1 MRGLSGVSAI
11 ASDVLGVS
19 LNPYMPY
26 NFLVELDGL
35 ITGGFMEVA
44 GLESEIKLESYEEGG
59 QNDYI
64 HQFPTRTTYPNLVL
78 SKGLTEVWTL
88 WNWFDEARQGF
99 IRRRNGSIM
108 LLDHQ
113 QVPVQWWNFK
123 EAYPV
128 KWTGPQFNSSSQEV
142 AVERIELVHRGITI
156 PMASKTLSGAR
167 AANKISGLGVS
178 QSVGKI
184 GNAAINRAANEVD
197 RGISLVR
204 DQASEGLNNFTETVV
219 DAINS

>member
-1 MRGLSGVSAI
+1 MTQGLNGLSAI

-19 LNPYMPY
+19 LNPYLSY

-35 ITGGFMEVA
+35 ITGGFMAVS

-78 SKGLTEVWTL
+78 SKGLTDHWAL
-88 WNWFDEARQGF
+88 WGWYEEACQGH
-99 IRRRNGSIM
+99 IRRSNGTIM

-113 QVPVQWWNFK
+113 RLPVKWWNFR

-128 KWTGPQFNSSSQEV
+128 KWTGPQLNSSAQEV
-142 AVERIELVHRGITI
+142 AVEQIELVHRGISVSA
-156 PMASKTLSGAR
+156 ASQDLSKVR
-167 AANKISGLGVS
+167 LT
-178 QSVGKI
+178 
-184 GNAAINRAANEVD
+184 D
-197 RGISLVR
+197 RLIR
-204 DQASEGLNNFTETVV
+204 
-219 DAINS
+219 